1 LSVQVSREGA
11 LATITLDRAPVNA
24 FDMDQLNDLDR
35 AVAGLEAT
43 RDVGCLLIRG
53 RGVFS
58 AGADIAMLNGW
69 RDATDSARRLREVSG
84 RMQEVFAHIASF
96 PAVTLAAI
104 SRAATGGG
112 LELALACD
120 FRIAGQAARIG
131 LPEVKL
137 GLIPA
142 AGGTQRLVRLA
153 GLANATRLV
162 VTGALITG
170 STAVQYGIVH
180 EAVPDDELDA
190 RAHSFAAELA
200 ELPRHAV
207 VAAKRCLAVA
217 PSEQGFAEELTQVG
231 DLIESTLTRAL
242 LASFLSSR

>member
-1 LSVQVSREGA
+1 LSVHVGREGN

-24 FDMDQLNDLDR
+24 FDMDQLDELER
-35 AVAGLEAT
+35 AVAELEVAG
-43 RDVGCLLIRG
+43 DVGCVLIRG
-53 RGVFS
+53 HRMFS

-69 RDATDSARRLREVSG
+69 RDATDSAQRLRGVSA
-84 RMQEVFAHIASF
+84 RMQEIFARIASL
-96 PAVTLAAI
+96 PAATVAAI

-153 GLANATRLV
+153 GLSVATRLV
-162 VTGALITG
+162 LTGALITG
-170 STAVQYGIVH
+170 RTAALCGIVH
-180 EAVPDDELDA
+180 EAVPDNELDD
-190 RAHSFAAELA
+190 RAHLFATELA
-200 ELPRHAV
+200 GLPRHAV
-207 VAAKRCLAVA
+207 VAAKHCLAVA
-217 PSEQGFAEELTQVG
+217 PSEDGFAEEVIQVG
-231 DLIESTLTRAL
+231 DLIASTHTRAL
-242 LASFLSSR
+242 LASFLTTR